1 MCDRHYNTRRSVK
14 GFSFFIKLIN
24 YNNRLG
30 HTYIIIDC
38 IVMTIFK
45 IILVWGTKMAKI
57 WKQKC
62 IFVVGKA
69 TRNAG
74 KFSKT

>member
-1 MCDRHYNTRRSVK
+1 
-14 GFSFFIKLIN
+14 
-24 YNNRLG
+24 
-30 HTYIIIDC
+30 
-38 IVMTIFK
+38 MTIFK